1 MPAPRTPIFIAYNLR
16 EMASDPKEVSSP
28 PFRNLRMLVRLLIL
42 ARWLILLIA
51 GLVFAF
57 ALPRIPSRWSPF
69 QAILFVGVYSLVA
82 SLIALKRPRSLVRRS
97 WLWLLWDGAVA
108 LGILPFTGGYMS
120 PFFLL
125 VLLVVL
131 EIALFFPWKTALAL
145 LATVDALQ
153 VAASVFHNLEP
164 VDPLSVINRFVA
176 LLLFGSI
183 AVLFVQVLRWE
194 EQERLQAMRRARQE
208 RALNEIFVKLGESR
222 MDLQR
227 VLQVIVESARDLLN
241 ARAVLILTPEDARS
255 LKVAAVWNLPSVQP
269 GQTLPRWPWLPR
281 ERQLVPCERGRE
293 PWPPVVQNP
302 EIRHVLCAPLRTAGG
317 EIQGW
322 LLLGYETA
330 PPTDSL
336 DLQLVRALALEGSL
350 ALANAR
356 LLQREQAHVQELRR
370 FDALRSTFFS
380 AIAHELKTPLTVLK
394 TLVASLD
401 RYPSL
406 PEATQREI
414 RQSLEANL
422 NRLETLISETLE
434 SARLEARSVRLHPG
448 PVHLVARIHRV
459 VNRLQPLFQQKQL
472 TVQVL
477 APEPG
482 PVVRADPRFLD
493 RILEN
498 LLENA
503 AKFSPEQGIL
513 QIRVQVAEEQATVCV
528 ADQGP
533 GIPPEARDRVFEKF
547 YTSPASS
554 SQGGVGLGLYI
565 VRELVR
571 LHGGRIWIQDATLGG
586 SEFCFTLP
594 LYTEEETD
602 ESGYQA
608 DSGD

>member
-1 MPAPRTPIFIAYNLR
+1 
-16 EMASDPKEVSSP
+16 MASDPKEVSSL
-28 PFRNLRMLVRLLIL
+28 PFRNLQMLARLLIL

-51 GLVFAF
+51 GLVFTF
-57 ALPRIPSRWSPF
+57 ALPRMPSRWNPF
-69 QAILFVGVYSLVA
+69 QAILFVGVYNLVA
-82 SLIALKRPRSLVRRS
+82 SVIALQRPRSLVRRS

-153 VAASVFHNLEP
+153 VAASVFRGLTP
-164 VDPLSVINRFVA
+164 VDPLGVINRFMA

-194 EQERLQAMRRARQE
+194 EEERLQAMRRARQE

-222 MDLQR
+222 MDLRR
-227 VLQVIVESARDLLN
+227 VLQVILESARDLLN
-241 ARAVLILTPEDARS
+241 ARAVLVLTPEDSRN
-255 LKVAAVWNLPSVQP
+255 LKVAAVWNLPSVQA

-281 ERQLVPCERGRE
+281 ERQLLTCERGQD
-293 PWPPVVQNP
+293 PWPPVVQAP
-302 EIRHVLCAPLRTAGG
+302 EIRYVLCTPLRTAGG

-322 LLLGYETA
+322 LLLGYETT

-350 ALANAR
+350 ALANAH
-356 LLQREQAHVQELRR
+356 LLQREQAHVQELQR

-406 PEATQREI
+406 PATTQREI

-448 PVHLVARIHRV
+448 PVHLVARIRRV
-459 VNRLQPLFQQKQL
+459 VQRLQPVLQQKQL
-472 TVQVL
+472 QVQFP

-513 QIRVQVAEEQATVCV
+513 QIRVQVAEGQATVCV

-602 ESGYQA
+602 ASGRQT
-608 DSGD
+608 DPGD